1 MLVVGGGIIGL
12 VGTVYSTRSGAPRL
26 DVVEMSTA

>member
-12 VGTVYSTRSGAPRL
+12 EMGTVYSTLGRGSTSSRC
-26 DVVEMSTA
+26 STA